1 MNVKLL
7 ACLACSTALL
17 VGACSGGNP
26 PAGPGTGS
34 GTSNG
39 DTNGEAPDGDNG
51 DSGADALDTLREQ
64 ARQAIR
70 RANNA
75 PVGESAGART
85 ERAGARTE
93 IDNVKE
99 AIADAVAAARR
110 ASAAN
115 PSDLTAYDRLN
126 DLISFQRTQGEAL
139 DEALTSI
146 AWFGNE
152 VVRASIPNGEVI
164 VPRDGTNVVTIGTAG
179 RTSRTITPSA
189 TGSSPQANDAAIKS
203 TTFKAVMYEASKV
216 LLSGG
221 GRKTSPTVT
230 GDEFK
235 VDGYIFGMTPTSA
248 LDTATRTGL
257 KLTNTGLQIR
267 IGGAGS
273 DYTDMRKKVTRAVDD
288 VSGNADA
295 ETPSGQNG
303 WDLTILFDEPKTT
316 SVTDAKGPTSWQG
329 NGDFYWKGIVKAD
342 ESQLSSSGANFVS
355 GTFTQPKTPE
365 DFRDLGTYEVWL
377 SNHIEVDKN
386 LEPPAGTKA
395 PCSRGGEAM
404 SSCPGDDEHRYLSYA
419 AYGLFTYKADAEV
432 TTSTEMNRVQSMH
445 FGYQAFADEDGKRTR
460 DISTA
465 ISSGTFTG
473 QTLATAIETSKTTLL
488 RGKVSLTV
496 SIPKDS
502 GTGSVSGTL
511 NGFEEWVGDTNWKDY
526 KIGNTDFSV
535 TLDSA
540 DIATNGSYSGT
551 ATASPITGLGRSGV
565 GKFEGNFYGPRTDTE
580 LETAGRWDVG
590 PGSTQREAE
599 AGATR
604 IIVGSFG
611 AKQKSAA
618 ASN

>member
-26 PAGPGTGS
+26 PAGS
-34 GTSNG
+34 GTESETPGG
-39 DTNGEAPDGDNG
+39 DTNGEAPDDDNG

-99 AIADAVAAARR
+99 AIADAVAEARR

-164 VPRDGTNVVTIGTAG
+164 VPRDGTNVVTIGKAG

-235 VDGYIFGMTPTSA
+235 VDGWISGMTPTSA
-248 LDTATRTGL
+248 LDTNTQTEL
-257 KLTNTGLQIR
+257 TLTNTGLQIR

-273 DYTDMRKKVTRAVDD
+273 DYTDMRKKVTEPVNDRDGDGTDD
-288 VSGNADA
+288 
-295 ETPSGQNG
+295 TLSGQNG
-303 WDLTILFDEPKTT
+303 WDLRIEFDEPKTT

-377 SNHIEVDKN
+377 SNHIELDEN
-386 LEPPAGTKA
+386 LEPPAGA
-395 PCSRGGEAM
+395 YPV
-404 SSCPGDDEHRYLSYA
+404 DDEHRYLSYA
-419 AYGLFTYKADAEV
+419 AYGLFTYKVDTETAPQAADRIG
-432 TTSTEMNRVQSMH
+432 RVQSMY

-460 DISTA
+460 DISKA
-465 ISSGTFTG
+465 ISTGTFAG
-473 QTLATAIETSKTTLL
+473 QTLATAIEASKTTLL
-488 RGKVSLTV
+488 RGNVSLTV

-502 GTGSVSGTL
+502 GTGSVIGTL
-511 NGFEEWVGDTNWKDY
+511 SGFEEWVGDTNWKTY
-526 KIGNTDFSV
+526 SVGGTAFTV
-535 TLDSA
+535 TLDA
-540 DIATNGSYSGT
+540 ATIMPNGSYSGI
-551 ATASPITGLGRSGV
+551 ATGAPITGLGRSGV
-565 GKFEGNFYGPRTDTE
+565 GKYEGNFYGPRTDAD
-580 LETAGRWDVG
+580 LETAGSWDVG
-590 PGSTQREAE
+590 PGTQRV
-599 AGATR
+599 GDGSR

>member
-34 GTSNG
+34 ETSNG

-51 DSGADALDTLREQ
+51 DSGSAELERLEREADA
-64 ARQAIR
+64 ART
-70 RANNA
+70 RANAAA
-75 PVGESAGART
+75 PGD
-85 ERAGARTE
+85 RAGARAE
-93 IDNVKE
+93 IERVKA
-99 AIADAVAAARR
+99 AIAAAVAEAQRAAD
-110 ASAAN
+110 AN
-115 PSDLTAYDRLN
+115 PSDIDAYDRLN
-126 DLISFQRTQGEAL
+126 NLIRFQRTQDEAL
-139 DEALTSI
+139 DEALTTI
-146 AWFGNE
+146 AWFGRE

-164 VPRDGTNVVTIGTAG
+164 APRDGTNVVTIGTAG
-179 RTSRTITPSA
+179 RTPRTITPSA

-203 TTFKAVMYEASKV
+203 TTFPPVMYEAGKV

-221 GRKTSPTVT
+221 GRKASPRVT
-230 GDEFK
+230 GDTFK

-248 LDTATRTGL
+248 LDTVTYTGL
-257 KLTNTGLQIR
+257 RLTNTGLEIQ
-267 IGGAGS
+267 IGGEGS
-273 DYTDMRKKVTRAVDD
+273 DYTDMRKKVDRPVNNRAAE
-288 VSGNADA
+288 GTAD
-295 ETPSGQNG
+295 TPSGQNG
-303 WDLTILFDEPKTT
+303 WDLKIAFDEPKTT

-377 SNHIEVDKN
+377 SNHIELDKN
-386 LEPPAGTKA
+386 LEPPAGA
-395 PCSRGGEAM
+395 Y
-404 SSCPGDDEHRYLSYA
+404 PGDDEHRYLSYA
-419 AYGLFTYKADAEV
+419 AYGLFTYKAD
-432 TTSTEMNRVQSMH
+432 TETAPAADDRKNRVQSMH
-445 FGYQAFADEDGKRTR
+445 FGYQAFADVDGKRTR
-460 DISTA
+460 DISKA

-473 QTLATAIETSKTTLL
+473 QTLATAIEATKTTLL

-511 NGFEEWVGDTNWKDY
+511 NGFEEWVGDTNWKNY
-526 KIGNTDFSV
+526 KIDNTDFSV
-535 TLDSA
+535 TLASA

-551 ATASPITGLGRSGV
+551 ATAAPVTGLGRSGV

-590 PGSTQREAE
+590 PG
-599 AGATR
+599 ATDRQGDGSR

-611 AKQKSAA
+611 AKQKSAT

>member
-34 GTSNG
+34 ETSNG

-51 DSGADALDTLREQ
+51 DSGAALDTLRER
-64 ARQAIR
+64 AERAIR
-70 RANNA
+70 RATNA
-75 PVGESAGART
+75 AVG

-93 IDNVKE
+93 IENVKE
-99 AIADAVAAARR
+99 AIADAVAEARR

-126 DLISFQRTQGEAL
+126 DLIRFQRTQNDRL
-139 DEALTSI
+139 DEALTTI
-146 AWFGNE
+146 AWFGRE

-164 VPRDGTNVVTIGTAG
+164 APRDGTNVVMIGTAG
-179 RTSRTITPSA
+179 RTPRTITPSA

-203 TTFKAVMYEASKV
+203 TTFKAVMYEADKV

-221 GRKTSPTVT
+221 GRKASPDVT
-230 GDEFK
+230 RDRFK

-248 LDTATRTGL
+248 LDTVTQTGL
-257 KLTNTGLQIR
+257 RLMDDGLEIQV
-267 IGGAGS
+267 GGAGS
-273 DYTDMRKKVTRAVDD
+273 DYTDMRKKVRRHVND
-288 VSGNADA
+288 ADA
-295 ETPSGQNG
+295 DGDVDNDDGITGQNG
-303 WDLTILFDEPKTT
+303 WDLTIKFDEPKTT

-329 NGDFYWKGIVKAD
+329 NGDFYWRGIVEAD
-342 ESQLSSSGANFVS
+342 ESQLSSSRANYEAN
-355 GTFTQPKTPE
+355 TFTQPKTPV

-432 TTSTEMNRVQSMH
+432 TGSDEMNRVQSMH

-473 QTLATAIETSKTTLL
+473 QTLATVIEASKTTLL
-488 RGKVSLTV
+488 RGNVSLTV

-502 GTGSVSGTL
+502 GTGTVHGTL
-511 NGFEEWVGDTNWKDY
+511 NGFEEWVGDTNWKTY
-526 KIGNTDFSV
+526 SVADFSV
-535 TLDSA
+535 RLDNGTANTGVNISES
-540 DIATNGSYSGT
+540 GSYSGT
-551 ATASPITGLGRSGV
+551 ATASGDHTALGAAGV
-565 GKFEGNFYGPRTDTE
+565 GAFKGNFYGPRTDTD
-580 LETAGRWDVG
+580 LETAGSWDVG
-590 PGSTQREAE
+590 PGVGTK
-599 AGATR
+599 T
-604 IIVGSFG
+604 IVGSFG

>member
-26 PAGPGTGS
+26 PAGPGTG
-34 GTSNG
+34 GTPNG

-51 DSGADALDTLREQ
+51 DSGADALDTLRER
-64 ARQAIR
+64 AVQAIR

-93 IDNVKE
+93 IDTVKE
-99 AIADAVAAARR
+99 AIAEAVAEARTAA
-110 ASAAN
+110 AAN

-126 DLISFQRTQGEAL
+126 DLIRFQRTQDEAL

-189 TGSSPQANDAAIKS
+189 ADSSPQANDAAIKS
-203 TTFKAVMYEASKV
+203 TTFKAVMYEAGKV

-221 GRKTSPTVT
+221 GMKTSPGVT
-230 GDEFK
+230 GDTFK

-248 LDTATRTGL
+248 LDTVTYTGL
-257 KLTNTGLQIR
+257 RLTNTGLEIQV
-267 IGGAGS
+267 GGAGS
-273 DYTDMRKKVTRAVDD
+273 DYTDMRKKVDRPVNNRAAE
-288 VSGNADA
+288 GTAD
-295 ETPSGQNG
+295 TPSGQNG
-303 WDLTILFDEPKTT
+303 WDLRIEFDEPKTT

-377 SNHIEVDKN
+377 SNHIELDEN
-386 LEPPAGTKA
+386 LEPSTGAHP
-395 PCSRGGEAM
+395 E
-404 SSCPGDDEHRYLSYA
+404 DDDHRYLNYA
-419 AYGLFTYKADAEV
+419 AYGLFTYKVDTETAPHQADRIG
-432 TTSTEMNRVQSMH
+432 RVQSMH

-473 QTLATAIETSKTTLL
+473 QTLATVIEASKTTLL
-488 RGKVSLTV
+488 RGNVSLTV

-502 GTGSVSGTL
+502 GTGTVHGTL
-511 NGFEEWVGDTNWKDY
+511 NGFEEWVGDTNWKTY
-526 KIGNTDFSV
+526 SVADFSV
-535 TLDSA
+535 RLDNGTANTGANISA
-540 DIATNGSYSGT
+540 NGSYTGVATLVGT
-551 ATASPITGLGRSGV
+551 TTAINNERTALGAAGV
-565 GKFEGNFYGPRTDTE
+565 GTFKGNFYGPRTDTD
-580 LETAGRWDVG
+580 LETAGSWDVG
-590 PGSTQREAE
+590 PGEGTK
-599 AGATR
+599 T
-604 IIVGSFG
+604 IVGSFG

>member
-26 PAGPGTGS
+26 PAGS
-34 GTSNG
+34 GTESETPGG
-39 DTNGEAPDGDNG
+39 DMNGETPAG
-51 DSGADALDTLREQ
+51 DSGAAE
-64 ARQAIR
+64 
-70 RANNA
+70 
-75 PVGESAGART
+75 RT
-85 ERAGARTE
+85 ELEKRATAAINAALGARAGARDAIDDLKEE
-93 IDNVKE
+93 ID
-99 AIADAVAAARR
+99 AAVTQARR

-115 PSDLTAYDRLN
+115 PSDLTLYDSLN
-126 DLISFQRTQGEAL
+126 DWIRFQNTQNERL
-139 DEALTSI
+139 DEALTTI
-146 AWFGNE
+146 AWFGRE

-164 VPRDGTNVVTIGTAG
+164 TPRDGTNVVTIGTAG
-179 RTSRTITPSA
+179 RTPRTITPSA

-203 TTFKAVMYEASKV
+203 TTFKAVMYEAGKV

-221 GRKTSPTVT
+221 GRKASPDVT
-230 GDEFK
+230 RDRFK

-248 LDTATRTGL
+248 LDTVTQTGL
-257 KLTNTGLQIR
+257 RLMDDGLEIQV
-267 IGGAGS
+267 GGADS
-273 DYTDMRKKVTRAVDD
+273 DYTDMRKKVRRHVND
-288 VSGNADA
+288 ADA
-295 ETPSGQNG
+295 DGDVDNDDGITGQNG
-303 WDLTILFDEPKTT
+303 WDLTIKFDEPKTT

-329 NGDFYWKGIVKAD
+329 NGDFYWRGIVEAD
-342 ESQLSSSGANFVS
+342 EESQLSSSGANYEAN
-355 GTFTQPKTPE
+355 TFTQPKTPV

-432 TTSTEMNRVQSMH
+432 TGSAEMNRVQSMH
-445 FGYQAFADEDGKRTR
+445 FGYQAFADEDGKRTQ

-473 QTLATAIETSKTTLL
+473 QTLATVIEASKTTLL
-488 RGKVSLTV
+488 RGNVSLTV

-502 GTGSVSGTL
+502 GTGTVHGTL
-511 NGFEEWVGDTNWKDY
+511 NGFEEWVGDTNWKTY
-526 KIGNTDFSV
+526 SVANFSV
-535 TLDSA
+535 RLDNGT
-540 DIATNGSYSGT
+540 TNTGVNISESGSYSGI
-551 ATASPITGLGRSGV
+551 ATASTDSSDTLGRDGV
-565 GKFEGNFYGPRTDTE
+565 GRFKGNFYGPRTDAD
-580 LETAGRWDVG
+580 LETAGSWDVG
-590 PGSTQREAE
+590 AGSQRQ
-599 AGATR
+599 GDQDR